1 MTPKLKCI
9 IRCIFFTLS
18 VCTHSSVALEA
29 ALLLVRR
36 NSKLLIEH
44 NLELAAAP
52 TTSFLLEAVSALLL
66 SLLLVEPQI

>member
-52 TTSFLLEAVSALLL
+52 TTSFLLEAVALLL

>member
-1 MTPKLKCI
+1 MYYPLH
-9 IRCIFFTLS
+9 FFTLS
-18 VCTHSSVALEA
+18 VCTHSSGALEA